1 MAGVLVKGR
10 FPPRRLVQ
18 TVATNLFRH
27 LFQSAARS
35 WARNVGGTAPA
46 LGSMTLLLVMSG
58 LVGLTGFALH
68 NLEQIEAS
76 QASLLH
82 VYLRDSATDAEIAS
96 LQNRLT
102 SDPRVA
108 GVTYVT
114 KAEALQRAQRIPG
127 LPQLTDASESNPFP
141 ASLDVQVKNI
151 QDVAAI
157 DGSVRDDLA
166 VDELYPTSYDRGA
179 YQRIQAVLLGA
190 AVAGIAFLGLLGFV
204 AVMVTMNSIK
214 IAVHARRDEI
224 TIMQL
229 VGAPRWMVRGPFV
242 VEGAI
247 TGALAGV
254 IAGVITFALTLAGIS
269 SASGAFTQFAPG
281 VTVTVAGVT
290 AAAVVVVGLCLGSGS
305 SLISLRRHMET

>member
-1 MAGVLVKGR
+1 
-10 FPPRRLVQ
+10 
-18 TVATNLFRH
+18 
-27 LFQSAARS
+27 
-35 WARNVGGTAPA
+35 
-46 LGSMTLLLVMSG
+46 VMSG

-82 VYLRDSATDAEIAS
+82 VYLRDSATDVEIAS

-127 LPQLTDASESNPFP
+127 LPQLADASESNPFP

>member
-1 MAGVLVKGR
+1 
-10 FPPRRLVQ
+10 
-18 TVATNLFRH
+18 VATNLFRH

-127 LPQLTDASESNPFP
+127 LPQLADASESNPFP

-166 VDELYPTSYDRGA
+166 VDQLYATSYDRGA

-254 IAGVITFALTLAGIS
+254 IAGAITFALTLAGIS

>member
-10 FPPRRLVQ
+10 FPRRRLVQ

-127 LPQLTDASESNPFP
+127 LPQLADASESNPFP